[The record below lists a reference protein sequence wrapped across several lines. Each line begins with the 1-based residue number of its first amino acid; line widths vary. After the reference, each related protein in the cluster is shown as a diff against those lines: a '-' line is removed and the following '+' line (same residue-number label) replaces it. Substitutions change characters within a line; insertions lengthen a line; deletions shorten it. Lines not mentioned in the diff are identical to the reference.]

1 MSYAHIF
8 PVSFAQQRLLF
19 LDQLYPGTSAYNL
32 TRAIRM
38 VGRLD
43 SAALTKTLDKIARR
57 HASLRTRYIVEA
69 GQSYQIVDEE
79 VKLQLPILDISHLP
93 DATRESEA
101 QRLASEEGHKS
112 FNLTSGPLFRA
123 LLLRLGSDDHVF
135 VLVMHHIITDGWSMS
150 ILFDEIGKIYSELAL
165 AKAASLPT
173 LSVQYLDFARWQRE
187 HFTAETLH
195 HHATYWANKLRG
207 HAGTLDLPTDRPRP
221 AVQSYQGA
229 VEAFKIR
236 EQLARALTGLAED
249 SRRNAFHGFARCI
262 PDAALAIH
270 PKHRYRHWHSDC
282 GQE

>member
-187 HFTAETLH
+187 HFTAENSPPSCDVLGQQAEGPRRHPGPADGST
-195 HHATYWANKLRG
+195 TSGCSKLPGSGRG
-207 HAGTLDLPTDRPRP
+207 IQDFESSSPER
-221 AVQSYQGA
+221 
-229 VEAFKIR
+229 
-236 EQLARALTGLAED
+236 
-249 SRRNAFHGFARCI
+249 
-262 PDAALAIH
+262 
-270 PKHRYRHWHSDC
+270 
-282 GQE
+282 